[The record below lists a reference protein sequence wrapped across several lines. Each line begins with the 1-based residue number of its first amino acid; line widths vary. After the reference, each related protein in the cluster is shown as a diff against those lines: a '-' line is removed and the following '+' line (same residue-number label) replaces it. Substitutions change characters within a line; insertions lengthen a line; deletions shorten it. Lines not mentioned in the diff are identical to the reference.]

1 MSLYW
6 NNKLLKRLS
15 NSTKRK
21 FKCRVNTEIGR
32 FYFYF
37 EEDKNSEQPTLSGRL
52 IFFPENK

>member
-21 FKCRVNTEIGR
+21 FKYRINTDIGR

-52 IFFPENK
+52 IFFPENI